1 VPQRR
6 EWLVTSAL
14 PFRGGQGL
22 WLLLLL
28 ALCLEGAQGQCVV
41 SNPSKDECETSAGG
55 SPGQFL
61 YKTIYQ
67 DSPYPNE
74 CNNMTVFLL
83 LDVSIN
89 IDTAIRISGFTGASN
104 CRAGNLVAV
113 KSATGVESLDYNS
126 AGCGS
131 GQGGF
136 GKWDQQQSE
145 VTLYPTRM
153 IPANTLLSFHFTLKN
168 PPYGMESPTIYV
180 STAGARE
187 IKPTAMWKDT
197 TVTALSVNISARCFP
212 EDTTINRYAN
222 PGISILPTG
231 WDVQASN
238 HLSYEVVPTSIRTQI
253 WVVSGNTTTYN
264 VSWIGT
270 QVGID
275 PEPIL
280 FLLKVDYTT
289 RVISMNSN
297 FNGSWILNT
306 WETANLPS
314 GAASGDKYTI
324 FVDDVGFHVNDYKN
338 NVTSV
343 YSHRDQIGLNWSGFT
358 RVDSSVSDPPVVV
371 QSGYCSTAN
380 LPLPPTPHR
389 SFPLVPP
396 VYRAVFSIYKS
407 LVLPRCRVLFLPCHL
422 ISPPPLAHCPGVGR
436 SALAAQLALHRM
448 HRHQRAL

>member
-1 VPQRR
+1 LPLRR
-6 EWLVTSAL
+6 ELLVTSAL

-41 SNPSKDECETSAGG
+41 SKPSVDECETSAGG
-55 SPGQFL
+55 TTGQFV

-104 CRAGNLVAV
+104 CQAGNLVAL
-113 KSATGVESLDYNS
+113 KSATGVNLLDYTS

-131 GQGGF
+131 GQSGF
-136 GKWDQQQSE
+136 GNWDQQQSE

-153 IPANTLLSFHFTLKN
+153 IPANTLLGFHFTLKN

-197 TVTALSVNISARCFP
+197 IVTALSVNISARCFP
-212 EDTTINRYAN
+212 EDTIINRNTN

-238 HLSYEVVPTSIRTQI
+238 HFSYEVVPTSVRTQI

-280 FLLKVDYTT
+280 FSLKVDYTT
-289 RVISMNSN
+289 PTPAITMNSN
-297 FNGSWILNT
+297 FNGSWILDPWVT
-306 WETANLPS
+306 VPLPS

-338 NVTSV
+338 NLTYV
-343 YSHRDQIGLNWSGFT
+343 YSHRDQIGLNWSGFK
-358 RVDSSVSDPPVVV
+358 RVDLSVSDPPVVV

-380 LPLPPTPHR
+380 LPLPAAPHR

-396 VYRAVFSIYKS
+396 VD
-407 LVLPRCRVLFLPCHL
+407 RVLLLLNRPIHESLF
-422 ISPPPLAHCPGVGR
+422 
-436 SALAAQLALHRM
+436 LAASSFSCLDIL
-448 HRHQRAL
+448 